1 MLSVWKYL
9 CKGQQSSVDD
19 YSKNEWINRLN
30 RKTDQDHLFTITGLF
45 CCIECYFI
53 SIQIWIFELSILQ
66 ISNIQYMMLSIH
78 ISTRE
83 KVRTW
88 SIIKHWKKV
97 IDHSNEGHEYLIL
110 IPINFALQLGPWLYF
125 WEQWSRQHGGPGNV
139 KYHQYAKIQ
148 RINETR
154 DIFGG
159 DNTFSLAQGSLYR
172 LHQPVNMYTS
182 WNIRLLPVLWAVRG
196 EMVGLVG

>member
-1 MLSVWKYL
+1 MNKSTEPQDWPGSSLYYYGIILLYRMLFYKYSNL
-9 CKGQQSSVDD
+9 NIWALYSPDQQ
-19 YSKNEWINRLN
+19 
-30 RKTDQDHLFTITGLF
+30 HP
-45 CCIECYFI
+45 
-53 SIQIWIFELSILQ
+53 
-66 ISNIQYMMLSIH
+66 IH
-78 ISTRE
+78 DVKHPHTRE